1 LAIKRHAE
9 SKPLKL
15 YLTKPINEMRNK
27 RRTLYWSLSIL
38 IGLIFIYQFS
48 NTDASNE
55 VDQNGGMIVTLEV
68 SIPDLVKS
76 YIRNLNDIDVKR
88 VFELARK
95 KTTKGDFIE
104 QFVAAHQELN
114 NGKRLVS
121 YLNYAEIE
129 ELDLSSTDDDVLEFL
144 MKQKVSSMRGFKSI
158 MESRINHF
166 GISQPNVQVDLLN
179 NRIYIELPGVHDD
192 FMVANALFSTANL
205 QFFETFEYAE
215 IKAVW
220 SQANALSLSPEV
232 RASDLEDE
240 LPVAHVNDS
249 IDENRNLDSLSNIR
263 LEPLSNGDTDV
274 LQGLDFLTST
284 YGNNFFVKLEDRAE
298 VDYILR
304 QRKDISNLFPNNL
317 LFMWGAKSEKHSQ
330 TNETGY
336 IIYPIKVP
344 QDGRPKVGGKD
355 LKMASVG
362 YNSED
367 GRVTINVEMTYE
379 GDAKW
384 AQMTASN
391 IDRAIAITMDSL
403 VYSAPNV
410 LGPIRGGRTEISGSF
425 SMSEAK
431 DLVGLLNGGILPVP
445 CQVISVKKL

>member
-1 LAIKRHAE
+1 
-9 SKPLKL
+9 
-15 YLTKPINEMRNK
+15 MQNK
-27 RRTLYWSLSIL
+27 RRAIYWSLSIL
-38 IGLIFIYQFS
+38 VGVIFIYQFS
-48 NTDASNE
+48 NTDASNGG
-55 VDQNGGMIVTLEV
+55 DQNGGMIVTLEI
-68 SIPDLVKS
+68 SAPDLVKS
-76 YIRNLNDIDVKR
+76 YVRNLNDIDFKSA
-88 VFELARK
+88 FELARK
-95 KTTKGDFIE
+95 KTNKGDFIE
-104 QFVAAHQELN
+104 QFVAAHQKLN

-121 YLNYAEIE
+121 YLSYAEID
-129 ELDLSSTDDDVLEFL
+129 ELDRSSTDDEVLEFL
-144 MKQKVSSMRGFKSI
+144 MKQKVSSMRGIKSI
-158 MESRINHF
+158 MESRVNHF
-166 GISQPNVQVDLLN
+166 GVAQPNVQIDLLN
-179 NRIYIELPGVHDD
+179 NRIYVELPGVHDEV
-192 FMVANALFSTANL
+192 MVAKTLIATANL

-215 IKAVW
+215 IKGAW

-232 RASDLEDE
+232 SASDLEDE

-263 LEPLSNGDTDV
+263 LAPPSNGNTDV
-274 LQGLDFLTST
+274 LQGLDFLTSP

-304 QRKDISNLFPNNL
+304 KRKDISHLFPNNL

-344 QDGRPKVGGKD
+344 LGGKPKVGGKD
-355 LKMASVG
+355 LEMASVG
-362 YNSED
+362 YDSED
-367 GRVTINVEMTYE
+367 GSVTVNVEMTYE

-384 AQMTASN
+384 AQMTATN

-410 LGPIRGGRTEISGSF
+410 LGAIRGGRTEISGSF
-425 SMSEAK
+425 SMNEAK

-445 CQVISVKKL
+445 CQIISIKKL